1 MNDMFTLLCQ
11 IISQLIKLYS
21 LLFLKWIKSY
31 HRLKEIG
38 LLIYLL
44 MLPLTGILQYKCT
57 YMWNLSKPFSFVCA
71 SYVCDM
77 CICCVCIYIV
87 MYVQCNATPNVH
99 NFFDALNSMHFQPN
113 PWKKNSLCL
122 VCEFIADPDE
132 SNWEG
137 KFGLKKTLYNEGKC
151 LNVDN
156 HKGTTFV

>member
-1 MNDMFTLLCQ
+1 MSQPYAKYMNDMFTLLCQ

-57 YMWNLSKPFSFVCA
+57 YMWNLSKPFSFMCA

-77 CICCVCIYIV
+77 CICCVCIYTQMCTISL
-87 MYVQCNATPNVH
+87 MRSTACI
-99 NFFDALNSMHFQPN
+99 SN
-113 PWKKNSLCL
+113 PTHEKNSLCL

-137 KFGLKKTLYNEGKC
+137 KFGPKKKHFIMRA
-151 LNVDN
+151 NVWM
-156 HKGTTFV
+156 